1 MDFDKDPEK
10 AKDYLTQYTQAVG
23 NDDPK
28 RADAVS
34 AAQGAEVT
42 RALLLACIVSTFG
55 GALLLAPGAALA
67 GKPARTV
74 AKNKPAA
81 ARAAPAKKAA
91 SPAPATTKERT
102 PSAASSETESA
113 SADTARRLG
122 QRRVRAPTARRG
134 GRQEGE
140 VSKTYTFGAMDVEGK
155 LKTPQLL
162 YFLNRVKLELDM
174 SAPDK
179 RSFMKEL
186 QQSADDKN
194 L

>member
-1 MDFDKDPEK
+1 M
-10 AKDYLTQYTQAVG
+10 
-23 NDDPK
+23 
-28 RADAVS
+28 
-34 AAQGAEVT
+34 T
-42 RALLLACIVSTFG
+42 RALLLAFVVSTFG
-55 GALLLAPGAALA
+55 AALLLAPRAARA
-67 GKPARTV
+67 RKPSRTD
-74 AKNKPAA
+74 ATHPPAA
-81 ARAAPAKKAA
+81 TRAAPARKA
-91 SPAPATTKERT
+91 PAPQSTSAKERT
-102 PSAASSETESA
+102 PSAASAETKTGS
-113 SADTARRLG
+113 SGSSDDSGDSDGDTP
-122 QRRVRAPTARRG
+122 APAAPAAG
-134 GRQEGE
+134 GKKV